1 MPADTPSPDPPP
13 DGTAPP
19 PQSRRERRRAE
30 RAAELEAD
38 LARHTGPV
46 STGQFPMGEPEL
58 PAQEP
63 AEAEPRELLS
73 PPVKTSRAGR
83 NLPMAIGVGLGLGA
97 VLLASLFIQKEVFLG
112 LAVLGCLGALWELDR
127 GLRTRDLHLPLL
139 PLAVGTVGML
149 VSAYTAGIEA
159 LLVAFVL
166 TAGGV
171 FVWRVVDGG
180 GTAALQEATT
190 GIFAGAY
197 IPFLAGFLTIM
208 LSKDDGAMRV
218 LMVIA
223 LVVANDTG
231 GYVVGILFGRHPMAP
246 SVSPKKS
253 WEGAAGSVLVAGAVG
268 VGFALWGLEV
278 QWWIG
283 ALLALGAVLGAVL
296 GDLAE
301 SLVKRDLGV
310 KDMGTLLPGH
320 GGVLDRVDSILLAS
334 PVVFALMLVLLPG

>member
-1 MPADTPSPDPPP
+1 MSADSPTPDPAP
-13 DGTAPP
+13 DGQAGP
-19 PQSRRERRRAE
+19 PQTRRERRRAE

-38 LARHTGPV
+38 LAQHTDQV
-46 STGQFPMGEPEL
+46 TTGQFAMGEAEL
-58 PAQEP
+58 PAGPP
-63 AEAEPRELLS
+63 AEAEPRELLT
-73 PPVKTSRAGR
+73 PAAKTSRAGR
-83 NLPMAIGVGLGLGA
+83 NLPVAIGVGLGLGA
-97 VLLASLFIQKEVFLG
+97 VLIASLFIQKEVFVG

-180 GTAALQEATT
+180 GAAALQEATT

-208 LSKDDGAMRV
+208 LSKEDGAMRV
-218 LMVIA
+218 LLVIA

-231 GYVVGILFGRHPMAP
+231 GYAAGILFGRHPMAP
-246 SVSPKKS
+246 TVSPKKS
-253 WEGAAGSVLVAGAVG
+253 WEGAVGSVLVAGAVG
-268 VGFALWGLEV
+268 VGFAHWVLDV
-278 QWWIG
+278 HWWIG
-283 ALLALGAVLGAVL
+283 ALLALAAVVGAIL

-301 SLVKRDLGV
+301 SMLKRDLGI

-334 PVVFALMLVLLPG
+334 PVVFAVMLVLMPG